1 MRSKEISSNQNHRD
15 SPPPLI
21 RIETDGLVECSLL
34 NKIRE
39 ILLNRNV
46 LVVVVVMRSNRLS
59 IRSKKPQ
66 LNRSDS
72 KARRKI
78 DPPMLFWFAYL
89 QVSLETNFKETI
101 ENINYNV
108 ILIDRLREKKK
119 RRECEVEARGRFII
133 LFENDLCKSDWRLL
147 WVRIY
152 LTKGEV
158 KASEIFFRDILL
170 IYRWKFYLF
179 FLQIVNIIIR
189 KNVRVICKNM

>member
-46 LVVVVVMRSNRLS
+46 LVDVVMRSNRLS

-78 DPPMLFWFAYL
+78 DPLL
-89 QVSLETNFKETI
+89 SD
-101 ENINYNV
+101 V
-108 ILIDRLREKKK
+108 ILIRLSPS
-119 RRECEVEARGRFII
+119 
-133 LFENDLCKSDWRLL
+133 KSRN
-147 WVRIY
+147 
-152 LTKGEV
+152 E
-158 KASEIFFRDILL
+158 F
-170 IYRWKFYLF
+170 
-179 FLQIVNIIIR
+179 
-189 KNVRVICKNM
+189 

>member
-1 MRSKEISSNQNHRD
+1 MTRRLGEKSIPSS
-15 SPPPLI
+15 
-21 RIETDGLVECSLL
+21 
-34 NKIRE
+34 
-39 ILLNRNV
+39 
-46 LVVVVVMRSNRLS
+46 
-59 IRSKKPQ
+59 
-66 LNRSDS
+66 
-72 KARRKI
+72 
-78 DPPMLFWFAYL
+78 PMLFWFAYL

-133 LFENDLCKSDWRLL
+133 LFENDLYESDWRLL

>member
-46 LVVVVVMRSNRLS
+46 LVDVVMRSNRLS

-152 LTKGEV
+152 LTRGGV

-179 FLQIVNIIIR
+179 FFCRSLIL
-189 KNVRVICKNM
+189 